1 MVGDDTAAE
10 FQRWQGAAGAH
21 QQARRQYIRCLLVAG
36 AVAVL
41 RHTRNRT
48 TKDAAWVR
56 GLLVRRPTKV
66 AAVALANKTARIAW
80 AVMTRG
86 DAYRS
91 TTEIVQ
97 AAA

>member
-1 MVGDDTAAE
+1 MAGDDAAAE
-10 FQRWQGAAGAH
+10 LE
-21 QQARRQYIRCLLVAG
+21 RRQATAGRTSKRGDKYIRCLLVAG

-41 RHTRNRT
+41 RHTRNRP

-56 GLLVRRPTKV
+56 GLLARRPTKV

-86 DAYRS
+86 EAYRS
-91 TTEIVQ
+91 TQEIAQ
-97 AAA
+97 AA